1 MRLGHAVV
9 ILLGRIARGAEIPD
23 HLPRFDLGAELDAR
37 LIRVA
42 LAQMRII
49 IGAFPI
55 KAADAQP
62 PAAILIPAVGL
73 YDPTLHSD
81 NRRAD
86 RAEQVIAEMPPAVA
100 VGAGIAEI
108 VIMAV
113 AKALRDRAIGLQ
125 PVFFYND
132 LLALMLLVRR
142 LLFVF
147 AHHAAEHRCVCPLV
161 IIIVFIIRHQLI
173 YGFSI
178 CQRILELL
186 QLGGFI
192 TLPVAPVFTG
202 KPGERINPANVR
214 PLALFMRFYIECQ
227 RVAQSSVRCIKLY
240 PFDVGG
246 LRCIRLPGGRL

>member
-1 MRLGHAVV
+1 MD
-9 ILLGRIARGAEIPD
+9 AEIPD

-113 AKALRDRAIGLQ
+113 AKAFRDRAIGLQ
-125 PVFFYND
+125 PYFLTMIFWPSCSLSGASFSYSPTMPPSTAVY
-132 LLALMLLVRR
+132 AR
-142 LLFVF
+142 L
-147 AHHAAEHRCVCPLV
+147 
-161 IIIVFIIRHQLI
+161 
-173 YGFSI
+173 
-178 CQRILELL
+178 
-186 QLGGFI
+186 
-192 TLPVAPVFTG
+192 
-202 KPGERINPANVR
+202 
-214 PLALFMRFYIECQ
+214 
-227 RVAQSSVRCIKLY
+227 
-240 PFDVGG
+240 
-246 LRCIRLPGGRL
+246 